1 MSKKKETLE
10 IVSLNQELISFD
22 VDDISLEVLERRL
35 EMAPFVC
42 ATFVC
47 SDFGSCGSFGCG
59 TFKIIALTE

>member
-22 VDDISLEVLERRL
+22 ADDISLEVLERRL

-42 ATFVC
+42 ATFIC

-59 TFKIIALTE
+59 TFKIVMLE